1 MGLTTVFVDLP
12 NEDDDGN
19 LMITLQFESVFF
31 QNDLEIS
38 VRDFIYI
45 RLDMK
50 QRYDSYIV
58 YLLIVGFNI

>member
-45 RLDMK
+45 RLDMR